1 MTVIVEAT
9 EADAP
14 RWEQF
19 VHIEPTA
26 TFFHQFGW
34 RRVVRDAYG
43 YRGLYLM
50 AVRGGDVVGVLPLID
65 VRSLLFGRS
74 LISTAFTVG
83 GGVASSDPEAARL
96 LAEAARAAGVK
107 RRVRYVELRGPAP
120 EGEGWAV
127 KTNVYAGF
135 SRELPTTE
143 PELLKSIPQ
152 KRRAEVR
159 KGIKLAETGEIEI
172 VAGDDV
178 DLFYDL
184 YAEACRAHGTPIY
197 PRRFAQAAY
206 REFGAASEI
215 LFLKSAGRAVYAVW
229 TFFFRDRTMPY
240 YIGAS
245 PAHARACHAYDFG
258 MYSVMR
264 SAQARDARQFDFG
277 RSKYGTGAF
286 DNKTYWGFE
295 PEPLPYSYALIG
307 AQEMPNINP
316 KNPKFSRAAEMW
328 KKLPLPL
335 ANVAGPL
342 LASHLA

>member
-26 TFFHQFGW
+26 TYFHQFGW
-34 RRVVRDAYG
+34 RRVIRDAYG

-50 AVRGGDVVGVLPLID
+50 AVRGGDIVGVLPLID
-65 VRSLLFGRS
+65 VKSPLLGRS

-96 LAEAARAAGVK
+96 LAEAAREAGQK
-107 RRVRYVELRGPAP
+107 RRVKYVELRGPAP
-120 EGEGWAV
+120 EGDGWTV
-127 KTNVYAGF
+127 KDTVYAGF
-135 SRELPTTE
+135 ERELPMTE
-143 PELLKSIPQ
+143 AEVLKAIPQ

-159 KGIKLAETGEIEI
+159 KGIKLAESGGVEIA
-172 VAGDDV
+172 AGDDV

-184 YAEACRAHGTPIY
+184 YADACRTHGTPIF
-197 PRRFAQAAY
+197 PRRFAQAAW
-206 REFGAASEI
+206 REFGATSEI
-215 LFLKSAGRAVYAVW
+215 LFIRAAGRPIYAIW

-240 YIGAS
+240 YIGANA
-245 PAHARACHAYDFG
+245 PLARAHHAYDYG
-258 MYSVMR
+258 MYRVMLR
-264 SAQARDARQFDFG
+264 ALDRGARRFDFG

-286 DNKTYWGFE
+286 ENKTYWGFE
-295 PEPLPYSYALIG
+295 PQPLPYSYALIG
-307 AQEMPNINP
+307 AREMPNINP
-316 KNPKFSRAAEMW
+316 KNPKFSRIAEAW

-342 LASHLA
+342 LAPHLA

>member
-9 EADAP
+9 DADAP

-19 VHIEPTA
+19 VHLEPTA

-34 RRVVRDAYG
+34 RRAIRDAYG
-43 YRGLYLM
+43 YRAIYLM

-65 VRSLLFGRS
+65 VNSPLLGRS

-96 LAEAARAAGVK
+96 LASAARAAGQK

-127 KTNVYAGF
+127 KDTVYAGF
-135 SRELPTTE
+135 ERDLPLTADDV
-143 PELLKSIPQ
+143 LKSIPQ

-159 KGIKLAETGEIEI
+159 KGVKRAEAGEIEI
-172 VAGDDV
+172 DLSEDV

-184 YAEACRAHGTPIY
+184 YADACRTHGTPIY
-197 PRRFAQAAY
+197 PRRFAQAVW
-206 REFGAASEI
+206 REFAASSEI
-215 LFLKSAGRAVYAVW
+215 MFIRAGGRPIYVIW

-240 YIGAS
+240 YIGAD
-245 PAHARACHAYDFG
+245 AALARAHNAYDFG
-258 MYSVMR
+258 MYRVMLR
-264 SAQARDARQFDFG
+264 ALERGARRFDFG

-286 DNKTYWGFE
+286 ENKTYWGFE
-295 PEPLPYSYALIG
+295 PTPLPYSYALIG
-307 AQEMPNINP
+307 AREMPNVNP
-316 KNPKFSRAAEMW
+316 NNPKFSRVAEAW
-328 KKLPLPL
+328 KKLPRPV
-335 ANVAGPL
+335 ANIAGPL
-342 LASHLA
+342 LAPHLA